1 MQRALRSKAA
11 AAAAL
16 SVATKTVQNCRTTH
30 HRGAPGLAICEG
42 RRITAWRPAIH
53 PPAAL
58 TAAKAAGTATATA
71 TAATAAATAI
81 AADVAASAS
90 SASASAD
97 ESVAADKD
105 PAAQNS
111 APHARKWRVC
121 AALLRP

>member
-90 SASASAD
+90 SASA